1 MFVLNETQT
10 MLCSRDTV
18 TPVGLWPDIFA
29 ASVPG
34 SICQG
39 LLEPKAAIPINIQ
52 ITQEDGIRNYLART
66 NFSNLVQTHL
76 KPVKISITWSTLCH
90 QARYVCQT
98 SRWWMESVDIMLL
111 YITHH
116 KCLLVPTELDL
127 FKPSFY
133 LVIIGENKMQHQTM
147 MIVSDIMQMR

>member
-1 MFVLNETQT
+1 

-18 TPVGLWPDIFA
+18 TPVGLWPDTFA
-29 ASVPG
+29 VLMPG
-34 SICQG
+34 NICLG

-52 ITQEDGIRNYLART
+52 ITQEDGILIALCQGPTSLIYI
-66 NFSNLVQTHL
+66 VQTHSNG
-76 KPVKISITWSTLCH
+76 VKIRFTWSCLCH

-133 LVIIGENKMQHQTM
+133 PVIIGVNKMQHQTM
-147 MIVSDIMQMR
+147 MIFSDIMQMR